1 MSNYTITGTIVKI
14 NQTEA
19 VSDKFRKREFVIKDS
34 SDYFPQVI
42 SMQCCQDKVALL
54 DNYKEGD
61 DVTVTFNLKGR
72 EWMAKD
78 GTVKYFNTIEAWK
91 ITKNAVANDM
101 PF

>member
-1 MSNYTITGTIVKI
+1 MSNYTITGEIVKI
-14 NQTEA
+14 GLTEA

-34 SDYFPQVI
+34 SDTYPQVV
-42 SMQCCQDKVALL
+42 SMQCCQDKVTLL